1 MPMAAMLSTTC
12 VSRRGRGEGAAPA
25 SYYLPAWSCRW
36 SHPASRVEEHS
47 RSCSHAEAFG
57 LSTVGVAAMQ
67 RRLGCLSWQC
77 CAARATHGGLLCPWT
92 SSTCTPLRANVG
104 RANWSNRHSRAG
116 PGRAGLQN
124 DCMRKLLAASLGA
137 ATSWQGNSVPLRL
150 PSTQYN
156 ASPRRP

>member
-57 LSTVGVAAMQ
+57 LPVMAVLCSQGHAWGPALPMDIIYMHAFACQ
-67 RRLGCLSWQC
+67 RRQG
-77 CAARATHGGLLCPWT
+77 
-92 SSTCTPLRANVG
+92 
-104 RANWSNRHSRAG
+104 
-116 PGRAGLQN
+116 
-124 DCMRKLLAASLGA
+124 KL
-137 ATSWQGNSVPLRL
+137 V
-150 PSTQYN
+150 
-156 ASPRRP
+156 